1 MFGFFWTRSAS
12 PGLAVVYMALGLTV
26 LLYPEMTGAAFCW
39 ALAAGAAA
47 FAAARLFRWRQA
59 ARRGERAAG
68 EAVLAAV
75 FAALAVF
82 CVLGSRVVLSI
93 VPVVSG
99 VLLLADGVG
108 KLPLVMD
115 AKRTNAPV
123 MLPLL
128 ASAAVPLVLGVVLIA
143 NPFGAARLVI
153 RFFGFSL
160 LLDGA
165 CDLAAALRARP
176 GP

>member
-1 MFGFFWTRSAS
+1 MFVFFWTRSAS
-12 PGLAVVYMALGLTV
+12 PGLALLYMALGLV
-26 LLYPEMTGAAFCW
+26 LLLFPEMTGTVFCW
-39 ALAAGAAA
+39 TLAAGAAV
-47 FAAARLFRWRQA
+47 FAAGRLLRWRQA
-59 ARRGERAAG
+59 AREGVRASG

-82 CVLGSRVVLSI
+82 CVLGSRVVLSF
-93 VPVVSG
+93 VPLVSG
-99 VLLLADGVG
+99 VLLLVDGMG

-123 MLPLL
+123 LLPLL
-128 ASAAVPLVLGVVLIA
+128 ASAAVPLVLGVILVA
-143 NPFGAARLVI
+143 NPFGVARLVI

-165 CDLAAALRARP
+165 CDLATALYTRSKW
-176 GP
+176 